1 MKPGWGP
8 HVRIGVLANFTPSLG
23 TRLSS
28 SLKEGGQGI
37 RLQGSEPRPLG
48 LPTLRYQIPVPVQP
62 GISHGELPGLSW
74 VSRAH
79 GAGHAVAEE
88 SIGPRSK
95 VLRP

>member
-23 TRLSS
+23 TRFSS
-28 SLKEGGQGI
+28 SLSGGGDSI
-37 RLQGSEPRPLG
+37 RLGGSGLQAPG
-48 LPTLRYQIPVPVQP
+48 LPTLYQVSILMQL
-62 GISHGELPGLSW
+62 GISHRKLSGLSG

-88 SIGPRSK
+88 SIGPGSQ
-95 VLRP
+95 VLCP